1 MESLTVR
8 KINITMAS
16 KKKSVSKKSAT
27 SKSADTES
35 INFEKAMDELE
46 ALVAN
51 MEKGE
56 HSLEASLKDFERGVE
71 LTRLCQSALKE
82 AEQKVQILSKNM
94 GQESLEDFD
103 EEDFDA

>member
-1 MESLTVR
+1 M
-8 KINITMAS
+8 N
-16 KKKSVSKKSAT
+16 
-27 SKSADTES
+27 
-35 INFEKAMDELE
+35 ELE

-82 AEQKVQILSKNM
+82 AEQKVQILSKKM
-94 GQESLEDFD
+94 GPGNTDKETLLPFD
-103 EEDFDA
+103 EEDLKA

>member
-1 MESLTVR
+1 MPEKT
-8 KINITMAS
+8 S
-16 KKKSVSKKSAT
+16 KTKAGKKSSSSKKSTNA
-27 SKSADTES
+27 AS
-35 INFEKAMDELE
+35 INFEQAMNELE

-82 AEQKVQILSKNM
+82 AEQKVQILSKKM
-94 GQESLEDFD
+94 GPGNTDKETLLPFD
-103 EEDFDA
+103 EEDLEA

>member
-1 MESLTVR
+1 MATKKKS
-8 KINITMAS
+8 AS
-16 KKKSVSKKSAT
+16 KKKSAK
-27 SKSADTES
+27 TEPV
-35 INFEKAMDELE
+35 NFEKAMDELE

-94 GQESLEDFD
+94 GQEGLEDFD
-103 EEDFDA
+103 EEDFEA

>member
-1 MESLTVR
+1 
-8 KINITMAS
+8 MAS
-16 KKKSVSKKSAT
+16 KKKVAKKSAN
-27 SKSADTES
+27 KEE

-46 ALVAN
+46 TLVAN

-94 GQESLEDFD
+94 GDESLLPFD
-103 EEDFDA
+103 EEDLDA